1 MIERAG
7 FLDPAIE
14 QRRRFHT
21 QLVKGTDK
29 REYHDSSSD
38 LERFFHIEDNGVLR
52 APPKPILMWG
62 VQHIQH
68 YFELAD
74 GVSRPMVER
83 KILHTKHVMEHIYH
97 IAKSSGETK
106 ILQELLSI
114 GFLHDMFRFPQA
126 VLYKTFK
133 DGESFD
139 HADMAAE
146 CIARAH
152 LPFVKVGLSEID
164 CLNAIAEHSQ
174 LKTPKDKKSLYI
186 RDADKLVIM
195 EEFMQDNARLLEK
208 GISMQDIDD
217 ESLEQLLQG
226 KVIKHNAASFLP
238 VNRTLQ
244 RISWMHDLHFRA
256 SQEIVSEKKV
266 FERLFGQLQC
276 FTNDFRLADVER
288 HILSHSFNGMYSEE
302 LQPVL

>member
-7 FLDPAIE
+7 YLDPAVE
-14 QRRRFHT
+14 QRRQFHT
-21 QLVKGTDK
+21 KLVEKFDAS
-29 REYHDSSSD
+29 ELAFPSD
-38 LERFFHIEDNGVLR
+38 LELFFQIEDNGVMR
-52 APPKPILMWG
+52 APPKPILAWG
-62 VQHIQH
+62 VQHIH
-68 YFELAD
+68 RYRELAD
-74 GVSRPMVER
+74 EVSRPMVER
-83 KILHTKHVMEHIYH
+83 KIFHSRRVMQDIYT
-97 IAKSSGETK
+97 IGKNSGETK
-106 ILQELLSI
+106 ILQELLTI

-126 VLYKTFK
+126 VYYKTFK

-152 LPFVKVGLSEID
+152 LPFAKVGLSEID

-174 LKTPKDKKSLYI
+174 LKTPRNKKSLYI

-208 GISMQDIDD
+208 GIPMQDIDD

-226 KVIKHNAASFLP
+226 KVVTHNRTSLFP

-244 RISWMHDLHFRA
+244 RISWIHDLHFKA
-256 SQEIVSEKKV
+256 SQDIASEKKV
-266 FERLFGQLQC
+266 FERLFEQLQC
-276 FTNDFRLADVER
+276 LTTDSRLADVER
-288 HILSHSFNGMYSEE
+288 HILSHSFNGFYPEE
-302 LQPVL
+302 S